1 MKGGINLEENPEYKI
16 DNSTNINRYY
26 KPNYSILFKKIKDI
40 QTPVKNDLII
50 ALMDGNWHSESNLV
64 RLAKR
69 QQYRYMGIVILGTM
83 VNSINHM
90 LNSEYV
96 EKKIINNEMYYK
108 ISDNYVGLTRAAYNR
123 DLSNVI

>member
-1 MKGGINLEENPEYKI
+1 MEEHPEYKT
-16 DNSTNINRYY
+16 DKSTNINTYY

-123 DLSNVI
+123 DLSNFI

>member
-1 MKGGINLEENPEYKI
+1 MTNLEEHPEYKI
-16 DNSTNINRYY
+16 DKPTNNNRYY

-40 QTPVKNDLII
+40 QTPVKNDL
-50 ALMDGNWHSESNLV
+50 LGFLLDGCWHSESDLV

-69 QQYRYMGIVILGTM
+69 QQHRYFGIVTLGTM

-90 LNSEYV
+90 LKSNYV

-108 ISDNYVGLTRAAYNR
+108 ISDNFVGLTRAAYNR
-123 DLSNVI
+123 DLSNFI

>member
-1 MKGGINLEENPEYKI
+1 VTNLEEHPEYKI
-16 DNSTNINRYY
+16 DKPTNNNRYY

-69 QQYRYMGIVILGTM
+69 QQYKYMGIVTLGTM

-108 ISDNYVGLTRAAYNR
+108 ISDNFVGLTRAAYNR
-123 DLSNVI
+123 DLSNLI

>member
-1 MKGGINLEENPEYKI
+1 MEENPEYKI
-16 DNSTNINRYY
+16 DKSTNNNRYY

-69 QQYRYMGIVILGTM
+69 QQYRYMGIVTLGTM
-83 VNSINHM
+83 VNSLNHM
-90 LNSEYV
+90 LNNNYV
-96 EKKIINNEMYYK
+96 EKKIINSEMCYK
-108 ISDNYVGLTRAAYNR
+108 ISDNYIGLTRAAYNR
-123 DLSNVI
+123 DLSNLI

>member
-1 MKGGINLEENPEYKI
+1 MEENTEYKI

-69 QQYRYMGIVILGTM
+69 QQHRYLGIVTLGTM
-83 VNSINHM
+83 VNSINQM
-90 LNSEYV
+90 LNSNYV

-123 DLSNVI
+123 DLSNLI

>member
-1 MKGGINLEENPEYKI
+1 MEEHPEYKT
-16 DNSTNINRYY
+16 DKSTNINRYY

-83 VNSINHM
+83 VNSINQM

-108 ISDNYVGLTRAAYNR
+108 ISDNYVGLTRAAYNI
-123 DLSNVI
+123 DLSNFI

>member
-1 MKGGINLEENPEYKI
+1 LEENPEYKI

-50 ALMDGNWHSESNLV
+50 SLMDGNWHSESNLV

-69 QQYRYMGIVILGTM
+69 QQYRYMGIVTLGTM
-83 VNSINHM
+83 VNSINQM
-90 LNSEYV
+90 LNSNYV

-123 DLSNVI
+123 DLSNLI

>member
-1 MKGGINLEENPEYKI
+1 MEEHPEYKT
-16 DNSTNINRYY
+16 DKSTNINRYY

-123 DLSNVI
+123 DLSNFI